1 MHDPGSLAVLLADL
15 PSLRGHQRRRIYRL
29 LLWGSPR
36 PNVLVAAYDWDDYM
50 DVINIRGVDRV
61 AAARLPIYDGLDVFA
76 PSRAVWHYLG
86 TLEPAVTTMLQLPP
100 PDHRDAPAPT
110 YPTPLTLFVA
120 SHEQRPMAI
129 KPGIHRVKQA
139 NATGM
144 TTRVM
149 GGSAVEEG

>member
-1 MHDPGSLAVLLADL
+1 MIPVRWPYSSQTYQAFAAIKDGGFTVYCCGD
-15 PSLRGHQRRRIYRL
+15 RRA
-29 LLWGSPR
+29 

-61 AAARLPIYDGLDVFA
+61 AAARLPIYDGLDVFV

-86 TLEPAVTTMLQLPP
+86 TLEPAVTVMLQLPP
-100 PDHRDAPAPT
+100 PDHRDAPAAT
-110 YPTPLTLFVA
+110 YPAPLALFVA